1 MTSLL
6 MDPGEILREYN
17 AATNKNKQ
25 IAVLADLNCC
35 KPLEIALVLRE
46 QGAEF
51 SKAWQDR
58 LAIHDETEQLR
69 ALLPQRVPL
78 HPAKKAAVPIG
89 EPLTAGALQQLLG
102 RIPGDTLVE
111 ILGPSGV
118 ATSALFLERVDM
130 QGSSYVLEIQRE
142 ERP

>member
-1 MTSLL
+1 MALQ

-17 AATNKNKQ
+17 AAANKNKQ
-25 IAVLADLNCC
+25 ITVLADLNSC

-51 SKAWQDR
+51 PKAWQDR

-69 ALLPQRVPL
+69 AITAQRVPL

-89 EPLTAGALQQLLG
+89 EPLTAGVLQQLLG
-102 RIPGDTLVE
+102 RIPGDTQVQ

-118 ATSALFLERVDM
+118 ATSALFLERVDV